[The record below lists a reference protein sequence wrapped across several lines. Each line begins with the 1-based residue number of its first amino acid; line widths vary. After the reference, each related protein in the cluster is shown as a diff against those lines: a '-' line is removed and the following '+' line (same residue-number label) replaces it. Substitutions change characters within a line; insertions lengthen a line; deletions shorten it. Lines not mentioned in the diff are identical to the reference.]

1 MESYSDHARI
11 KEDLIIGNGV
21 VLRSC
26 TNESGHHKGNGVVLI
41 SCMNEKNFI
50 IGKSVVLRYSKYE

>member
-26 TNESGHHKGNGVVLI
+26 TNESGHHKGNGVVLR
-41 SCMNEKNFI
+41 SCMNAKELHNRQ
-50 IGKSVVLRYSKYE
+50 KSCAQI

>member
-1 MESYSDHARI
+1 M
-11 KEDLIIGNGV
+11 KEDLIIGNVV
-21 VLRSC
+21 VLGSC

>member
-1 MESYSDHARI
+1 MELCSDHTRI

-26 TNESGHHKGNGVVLI
+26 TNESGHHKGNGVVLR
-41 SCMNEKNFI
+41 SCMNAKELHNRQNSCAQI
-50 IGKSVVLRYSKYE
+50 